1 MTERRERMMAGEE
14 AYLLPRD
21 RGPVRRYVRDVVDSR
36 RNLLGLF
43 MPSALTLLFVMFAAP
58 QVQFY
63 LSPAMLILLALM
75 TIDAI
80 ILGRKVGRLVDTKFP
95 SNTESRWRLGLYAAG
110 RASRYAG
117 CGRPDPKSSAAA
129 MLANGRRKSSHPVY
143 TLVLSGR
150 TEPIKPAKG

>member
-43 MPSALTLLFVMFAAP
+43 MPSALTLLFVMFAVP

-80 ILGRKVGRLVDTKFP
+80 ILVAKLAGWLTRSSRLTPK
-95 SNTESRWRLGLYAAG
+95 AG
-110 RASRYAG
+110 GGWVFTPPAELPRYAG